1 MEDKYNVIG
10 IDVGGSSIKVGVVS
24 NSGQLEKK
32 SKIPNTGRTSID
44 NLIKFLDESIDKNV
58 IAIGIGVAGL
68 IDKDSG
74 KILISPNIDYIEELD
89 ILAILK
95 ERFKLPVF
103 IENDANSASIGEMWV
118 GAGREFSDFVL
129 LTLGTG
135 IGGGI
140 IYRRKLLDIPAEIGH
155 MSIKSDGNKCSCGAL
170 GCLESYASASA
181 ILFNA
186 ITMLEKGRNSILK
199 DLHNGN
205 FYKLTVEDIYSSA
218 IEGDNLSREILKE
231 AGRYLGIG
239 MANIINIFGP
249 EAIILTG
256 GLIGAWDIY
265 INEAIKEASRRAFKE
280 LYNKVKIIPSLL
292 KDDAGIIGSAYL
304 ALSNVMST

>member
-1 MEDKYNVIG
+1 MEDKHNVIG

-89 ILAILK
+89 ILEILK

-239 MANIINIFGP
+239 IANIVNIFGP